1 MYGGSNDLQIYH
13 DGSHSYIKDVGA
25 GNLWIGGV
33 NVHFGNPTASEYY
46 IQTISNGAV
55 TLYYDNSA
63 KLATTSSGVN
73 IVGTVVSDGL
83 TVDGADV
90 FFNSGWIKSNSS
102 LRIDIDNDNN
112 QTDRAFFISHGNAS
126 KDIFKASENGDISF
140 YDDTGSTQGFFWDS
154 SAESLGIGTTSP
166 SEKLTVA
173 GIVKSNG
180 FSTNTAGVSNF
191 IAGVNAGNSIISGGE
206 YNTLIGDEAGTSIT
220 TGDFNV
226 AVGTFSLDAN
236 TTAGEN
242 TAIGYASLSNN
253 ITGTRNVA
261 SGFRALQLNT
271 AANDNTATGYFSL
284 YSTTGSNNTAIG
296 KDAGKNITTGSKNT
310 IIGSFDGNEGGLDIR
325 TANNHIVLSDGDGN
339 PRQVIDSSGRVGI
352 GTSSPSS
359 QLHVN
364 TSATGTVATFTG
376 SASNRP
382 FTLKNYD
389 AGISG
394 SGYIFDAES
403 SFGAIALQTT
413 SKNRLTINNGG
424 DISFYDDTGSTQ
436 GLFWD
441 ASAESLGIGTTT
453 PSYTLD
459 VRDDSNIQLKLSST
473 TATNNAR
480 MVYAINNVT
489 KWNVGVQASDGSY
502 TFYDNSSAT
511 TPIKIEPGAAANT
524 FVVDTNSRIG
534 IGTSSPS
541 SALDVTGTVT
551 SDGLT
556 VGANDKIQFGTSD
569 ITGIYR
575 TNSGSDFTMQHW
587 GNLSMLIDSDNN
599 DSGTRQF
606 MIGRNSQDASTATK
620 IALFSE
626 GGDISFYDD
635 TGSTQGFFWDSSAE
649 SLGIGTTSP
658 SAALHISGT
667 SANQIRLERTN
678 HDTFRIGL
686 QSAVGLGFHN
696 VTDNR
701 TDMMIKG
708 DGNVGIGTSSP
719 DALLH
724 LSANTGATLR
734 LESTD
739 TAIAANEVIGAIEW
753 EGNDATTGSSGIAGK
768 IDVIAEDAT
777 PEYSMRFFTQD
788 NLSGTYE
795 LAERMRIKSDGKV
808 GIGTVSPGEKLTV
821 GGNTLTYGST
831 GNVGAGASYFLG
843 NSQNSRDIAL
853 TRVDSATLAIGYYS
867 SGWQESARFDSSG
880 NFLVSTTSTS
890 PWTNSANSSS
900 DNGIALRNDGIIA
913 ASAYKG
919 TANSGNVAI
928 LNRTGT
934 DGGILSFYKS
944 GATVGSISSYS
955 GSYLAVGNNT
965 SGLAFIDAGSPHSIR
980 PHNLTT
986 NSSSDDVL
994 DLGTSSTRFKNLHLS
1009 GTANVNKV
1017 VVGDGTDSGVIAPY
1031 NLYLTSGNSNVHI
1044 FNKADGSEKSRLDA
1058 SGNLLVGK
1066 TSANIGTVGHQ
1077 LLSDSGGDYAA
1088 HTSNGTRALLLNR
1101 LTSDGEILDFRKDG
1115 STQGNIGTTGIAN
1128 GVEIYIASGSSSSV
1142 GAGLSFA
1149 NVTISNYI
1157 APCRGDGSY
1166 ADNLIDLGTSSARFD
1181 DIYATNGT
1189 IQTSDRNEKQDIEAI
1204 TDAETRVAVA
1214 CKGLIRKFRWQD
1226 AVEEKG
1232 DDARL
1237 HFGVI
1242 AQDLQDAFTAEGLD
1256 AGDYG
1261 MFISS
1266 TWEDDDGV
1274 EQTRLGVR
1282 YNELL
1287 AFIITTL

>member
-1 MYGGSNDLQIYH
+1 
-13 DGSHSYIKDVGA
+13 
-25 GNLWIGGV
+25 
-33 NVHFGNPTASEYY
+33 
-46 IQTISNGAV
+46 
-55 TLYYDNSA
+55 
-63 KLATTSSGVN
+63 
-73 IVGTVVSDGL
+73 
-83 TVDGADV
+83 
-90 FFNSGWIKSNSS
+90 
-102 LRIDIDNDNN
+102 
-112 QTDRAFFISHGNAS
+112 
-126 KDIFKASENGDISF
+126 
-140 YDDTGSTQGFFWDS
+140 
-154 SAESLGIGTTSP
+154 
-166 SEKLTVA
+166 
-173 GIVKSNG
+173 
-180 FSTNTAGVSNF
+180 
-191 IAGVNAGNSIISGGE
+191 
-206 YNTLIGDEAGTSIT
+206 
-220 TGDFNV
+220 
-226 AVGTFSLDAN
+226 
-236 TTAGEN
+236 
-242 TAIGYASLSNN
+242 
-253 ITGTRNVA
+253 
-261 SGFRALQLNT
+261 
-271 AANDNTATGYFSL
+271 
-284 YSTTGSNNTAIG
+284 
-296 KDAGKNITTGSKNT
+296 
-310 IIGSFDGNEGGLDIR
+310 
-325 TANNHIVLSDGDGN
+325 
-339 PRQVIDSSGRVGI
+339 
-352 GTSSPSS
+352 
-359 QLHVN
+359 
-364 TSATGTVATFTG
+364 
-376 SASNRP
+376 
-382 FTLKNYD
+382 
-389 AGISG
+389 
-394 SGYIFDAES
+394 
-403 SFGAIALQTT
+403 
-413 SKNRLTINNGG
+413 
-424 DISFYDDTGSTQ
+424 
-436 GLFWD
+436 
-441 ASAESLGIGTTT
+441 
-453 PSYTLD
+453 
-459 VRDDSNIQLKLSST
+459 
-473 TATNNAR
+473 
-480 MVYAINNVT
+480 
-489 KWNVGVQASDGSY
+489 
-502 TFYDNSSAT
+502 
-511 TPIKIEPGAAANT
+511 
-524 FVVDTNSRIG
+524 
-534 IGTSSPS
+534 
-541 SALDVTGTVT
+541 
-551 SDGLT
+551 
-556 VGANDKIQFGTSD
+556 
-569 ITGIYR
+569 
-575 TNSGSDFTMQHW
+575 MQHW